1 MRVFNHGQG
10 HGTGYQHL
18 DSGFGDGIGY
28 GDICGGGGASGMN
41 FCNGNGVSRY
51 NYNPISKWKK
61 GDGGFNYPHE
71 LIQYWNER

>member
-1 MRVFNHGQG
+1 MRHFPEGYANNEG
-10 HGTGYQHL
+10 HDLGCGY
-18 DSGFGDGIGY
+18 GFGRGY
-28 GDICGGGGASGMN
+28 G
-41 FCNGNGVSRY
+41 NGNGVSRY